1 MRYENEK
8 CPVCDEVFTENDEVV
23 VCPECGAPHHRSCYS
38 ENGHCANEH
47 MHAEGFVW
55 KKTEQEVQKT
65 EENKTEASEKSDESE
80 VSVCPDCGAEN
91 KKRAFVCTSCGAVLI
106 PEMREEVETAPK
118 TAPVFIDG
126 RPVDDKDYIDEE
138 KTVTVKE
145 AACFIQTGKER
156 YIKTFL
162 DAKVNHRKPKFNI
175 WAFLLGAYWFFF
187 RKMYKPGFVFAG
199 INFAINCFRMTF
211 FMQIAGEAMKFILE
225 NQSAFASG
233 KADEALYNQYLA
245 LMEKGMATHQT
256 EMILMVVFSLLPVVV
271 NIVAGIFANKLYLN
285 HIKATIAKIK
295 SVIPNPSAY
304 FTYIYAK
311 GGTTIL
317 NTFLL
322 GMVIYY
328 LTNIVF
334 SQALM

>member
-8 CPVCDEVFTENDEVV
+8 CSVCDKVFTENDEVV

-47 MHAEGFVW
+47 LHAEGFVW
-55 KKTEQEVQKT
+55 KKTEKEVQKA
-65 EENKTEASEKSDESE
+65 EENRTETSEKTEESE
-80 VSVCPDCGAEN
+80 VAVCPDCGAEN
-91 KKRAFVCTSCGAVLI
+91 KKKAFVCTNCGAVLA
-106 PEMREEVETAPK
+106 PEVREQFDGPK

-126 RPVDDKDYIDEE
+126 KPVNDKDYIDEE
-138 KTVTVKE
+138 QTVTVKE
-145 AACFIQTGKER
+145 AACFIQSGKER

-162 DAKVNHRKPKFNI
+162 DAKINHRKPKFNI
-175 WAFLLGAYWFFF
+175 AAFFFGPYWFFF
-187 RKMYKPGFVFAG
+187 RKIYKAGFAFAG
-199 INFAINCFRMTF
+199 VIFAINCFVMSF
-211 FMQIAGEAMKFILE
+211 FMTACGDAMKFFIE
-225 NQSAFASG
+225 NYTALAQNPI
-233 KADEALYNQYLA
+233 DEALYSQYIELV
-245 LMEKGMATHQT
+245 MKGIESHQT
-256 EMILMVVFSLLPVVV
+256 EVTLMIVMNVLLVVV
-271 NIVAGIFANKLYLN
+271 NIVAGILANKLYLN
-285 HIKATIAKIK
+285 HIKKTIAKIK

-322 GMVIYY
+322 GMAIYH
-328 LTNIVF
+328 LTNMIF

>member
-47 MHAEGFVW
+47 LHAEGFVW
-55 KKTEQEVQKT
+55 EKTEKEVQKA
-65 EENKTEASEKSDESE
+65 EEIKTETSEEAEESDMT
-80 VSVCPDCGAEN
+80 VCPDCGSEN
-91 KKRAFVCTSCGAVLI
+91 KKRALVCTNCGAVLS
-106 PEMREEVETAPK
+106 PEMREQFEGPK
-118 TAPVFIDG
+118 TAPVYIDG
-126 RPVDDKDYIDEE
+126 QPVDDKDYIDEE

-145 AACFIQTGKER
+145 AACFIQRGKEH

-225 NQSAFASG
+225 NQSAFTSG
-233 KADEALYNQYLA
+233 AVDEALYNQYFA
-245 LMEKGMATHQT
+245 LLEKGVAAHQT
-256 EMILMVVFSLLPVVV
+256 EMILMVVFSLLPVAV

-285 HIKATIAKIK
+285 HIKTTIAKIK
-295 SVIPNPSAY
+295 SVVLNPSAY

-322 GMVIYY
+322 GMAIYH
-328 LTNIVF
+328 LTNMIF